1 MLALCSELRHGD
13 VWIVSYECQ
22 IGMGRLLMLQV
33 RITVIRGMAATR
45 ESQSAPGGAIRSVA
59 YWFPKDPL
67 RSLAPRWLIV
77 TSAGSDRP
85 HPAGFREPGDS
96 WHTCS
101 RLPRLSRRDPDS
113 TSRLPGRLR
122 CPSADGLQP
131 IARPRSL
138 HRADLNAGFG

>member
-22 IGMGRLLMLQV
+22 IGMGRLLMLKG

-59 YWFPKDPL
+59 NWFPKDPL

-85 HPAGFREPGDS
+85 HPAGARTSQTIPGTPAPAS
-96 WHTCS
+96 
-101 RLPRLSRRDPDS
+101 PE
-113 TSRLPGRLR
+113 
-122 CPSADGLQP
+122 
-131 IARPRSL
+131 
-138 HRADLNAGFG
+138 